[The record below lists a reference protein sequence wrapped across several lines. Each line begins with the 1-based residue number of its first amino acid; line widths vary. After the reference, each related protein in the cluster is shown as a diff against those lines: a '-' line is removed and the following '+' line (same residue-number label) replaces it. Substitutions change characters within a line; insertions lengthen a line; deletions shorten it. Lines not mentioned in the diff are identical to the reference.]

1 MRETGIVKSVDGE
14 FCTCATRRKSAC
26 GDNCATCKAVCSSRE
41 HIFTAKNTI
50 GAKEGDTVIIEM
62 PTSSVLKSAF
72 LVYILPLLAF
82 LLGFSYF
89 FGAGKSELT
98 SAFWGIIFGGAMW
111 ILVSFYGK
119 YKKAEL
125 TPEVGEIAR
134 K

>member
-1 MRETGIVKSVDGE
+1 MKETGIVRSVEGG

-41 HIFTAKNTI
+41 HIFTAKNTAD
-50 GAKEGDTVIIEM
+50 AKEGDTVIIEM
-62 PTSSVLKSAF
+62 PTKDVLKSAF
-72 LVYILPLLAF
+72 LVYILPLVAF

-89 FGAGKSELT
+89 FGTGKSELA
-98 SAFWGIIFGGAMW
+98 SAFWGIVFGGAMW
-111 ILVSFYGK
+111 VLVSFYGK

-125 TPEVGEIAR
+125 TPEVVEIVR

>member
-14 FCTCATRRKSAC
+14 FCTCSTRRKSAC

-41 HIFTAKNTI
+41 HIFLAKNTI
-50 GAKEGDTVIIEM
+50 GAKEGDTVMIEM
-62 PTSSVLKSAF
+62 PTKDVLKSAF

-82 LLGFSYF
+82 LFGFTYF
-89 FGAGKSELT
+89 FKTGKSELA
-98 SAFWGIIFGGAMW
+98 SAFWGLVLGGAMW

-125 TPEVGEIAR
+125 TPEVVEIIEN
-134 K
+134 

>member
-62 PTSSVLKSAF
+62 PTKDVLKSAF

-125 TPEVGEIAR
+125 TPEVVEIAR

>member
-50 GAKEGDTVIIEM
+50 GAKIGDTVIIEM

-125 TPEVGEIAR
+125 TPEVVEIAR

>member
-125 TPEVGEIAR
+125 TPEVVEIAR

>member
-26 GDNCATCKAVCSSRE
+26 GDNCSTCKAVCSSRE

-50 GAKEGDTVIIEM
+50 GAKEDDTVIIEM
-62 PTSSVLKSAF
+62 PTSSVLKLAF

-125 TPEVGEIAR
+125 TPEVVEIAR

>member
-14 FCTCATRRKSAC
+14 FCTCSTKRKSAC

-50 GAKEGDTVIIEM
+50 SAKEGDTVIIEM

-89 FGAGKSELT
+89 FGAGKSELEA
-98 SAFWGIIFGGAMW
+98 AFWGVVSGGAVW

-119 YKKAEL
+119 IKKAEL
-125 TPEVGEIAR
+125 IPEVVEIAE
-134 K
+134 

>member
-14 FCTCATRRKSAC
+14 FCTCSTRRKSAC

-41 HIFTAKNTI
+41 HTFIAKNII

-62 PTSSVLKSAF
+62 PTKDVLKSAF

-89 FGAGKSELT
+89 FETGKSELN
-98 SAFWGIIFGGAMW
+98 SAFWGVVFGGAVW

-119 YKKAEL
+119 YKKSEL
-125 TPEVGEIAR
+125 IPEATEIVE
-134 K
+134 

>member
-14 FCTCATRRKSAC
+14 FCTCVTRRKSAC

-82 LLGFSYF
+82 LLGFSHF
-89 FGAGKSELT
+89 FGAGKSELEA
-98 SAFWGIIFGGAMW
+98 AFWGIVSGAIVW

-125 TPEVGEIAR
+125 TPEVAEIAE
-134 K
+134 